1 MISDIRTL
9 YGKAEYCWITEP
21 DTKFDP
27 QGKYHID
34 LLVKKA
40 EAEQV
45 VKVINDAIGKKIADN
60 FKSKTGGKVEQVKRA
75 PLPFEKKEDGSYIF
89 KIKSKFK
96 PKVWDKDRK
105 ELDPNTYI
113 WKDTTMWVQFKLN
126 PYDTTVGIGCS
137 LYMNNI
143 QVDNL
148 VQGSSQNGACPFPK
162 RDGSALPGPEK
173 AVAL

>member
-1 MISDIRTL
+1 MTSDLRTL

-27 QGKYHID
+27 KGKYHID
-34 LLVKKA
+34 LIVKKDD
-40 EAEQV
+40 AEQT

-60 FKSKTGGKVEQVKRA
+60 T
-75 PLPFEKKEDGSYIF
+75 F
-89 KIKSKFK
+89 KIKSKFR
-96 PKVWDKDRK
+96 PKVWDKNRN

-143 QVDNL
+143 QIDNL
-148 VQGSSQNGACPFPK
+148 VSGDQNGGCPFPK
-162 RDGSALPGPEK
+162 REGSSLPGPDKKEIVK
-173 AVAL
+173 DLKRITTESPVAL

>member
-1 MISDIRTL
+1 MTSDLRTL

-27 QGKYHID
+27 KGKYHID
-34 LLVKKA
+34 LIVKKDD
-40 EAEQV
+40 AEQT

-60 FKSKTGGKVEQVKRA
+60 YKDNQGKKYGEKTKRA
-75 PLPFEKKEDGSYIF
+75 PLPFEKNQDGSYTF
-89 KIKSKFK
+89 KIKSKFR
-96 PKVWDKDRK
+96 PKVWDKNRN

-143 QVDNL
+143 QIDNL
-148 VQGSSQNGACPFPK
+148 VSGDQNGSCPFPK
-162 RDGSALPGPEK
+162 REGSSLPGPEK
-173 AVAL
+173 VVAL